1 MQKRPEKTRNIKS
14 LSINTGGGQSQQG
27 GNASTSNPNGDVPSE
42 KGADSAGVE
51 SPPQKKRSRHNSGTK
66 LIQEQQSTQKN
77 AAKKAENI
85 MQHDT
90 NEAVKS
96 PNETKFS
103 AKEILSRQNRSTS
116 SLNRSLRAKQ
126 KIINSKDPI
135 VRSPVAIAELMK
147 SPQTAVGPNKIS
159 ESEPADGGS
168 SGSIVGGGNLVGLG
182 TSAQASLTEN
192 QKNKQ
197 GKDNTKANAKSAKPN
212 SSKTDFFAAK
222 LASAVDDVE
231 SSDSDETF
239 VYENNSNENESEA
252 ENAQERHL
260 SVKQDNTSAVQSSSN
275 SITGVSNN
283 GKQTEV
289 VTGEGDGVAL
299 NTKNKRKDSSMKG
312 DVPSKSAGRPENK
325 EGDQLS
331 RNPELENKVT
341 PSMSRKSLFP
351 VDDNEST
358 RKHEA
363 TSMTRPKP
371 FSASSSSSIPVH
383 SPFPMPTTSR
393 NSLHR
398 YDPIKASSNEE
409 TNDENYFYDDLDN
422 TDMTDEYS
430 IEDDNFSTKRDSSLA
445 PFYNVDPSLEN
456 QVKNIEGD
464 RSSVGSSKK
473 KWWSRKHNPSVSSS
487 KLRTTTSKLFDSKG
501 SQPRRYSTIPDDV
514 DLEDFDDEL
523 IYYDN
528 NIRGS
533 NGNPNLQTN
542 VNYNEASSLLRAN
555 NRIPHYRSLNLNLPG
570 EKKKPPINKR
580 YLSTGHAF
588 FPGQNRDNT
597 RLPSTKQAVPYQI
610 ADIFPF
616 PYTEADAEGYRYS
629 DLDDDIQAKAA
640 PEASLNQGRNLS
652 GFSYRHLP
660 HLNSQYFYPQKMT
673 MMNGNYK
680 ETKYIKN
687 FIFAILS
694 IISILSIGFVMGFI
708 LATTKDLSHVKI
720 TRIENPIVTKDE
732 LIFNV
737 VVEAFNPGWFSVEI
751 EDAELD
757 LFAKS
762 GYISD
767 KYYETDKSLSPSNY
781 LNTVETVLLGT
792 IYNLESSMVF
802 NGGFFNR
809 DSSEQSAEVRLIYP
823 GKNLTDFSLIGLDG
837 SSEPDNSRKWAK
849 ISKHPF
855 DLVIR
860 GILKY
865 NLRLTSNVKSVVVD
879 KVSYVDPKASG

>member
-14 LSINTGGGQSQQG
+14 LSINTGDGKSQQG
-27 GNASTSNPNGDVPSE
+27 GNANSLHPNGDVTSE
-42 KGADSAGVE
+42 KGVESAGFE
-51 SPPQKKRSRHNSGTK
+51 STLQTKPSQHNSGTK
-66 LIQEQQSTQKN
+66 TRQEQLNTQKN
-77 AAKKAENI
+77 LGKKTENTSP
-85 MQHDT
+85 QNASET
-90 NEAVKS
+90 VKS
-96 PNETKFS
+96 PNEAKFS

-116 SLNRSLRAKQ
+116 SLNKSLRAKQ

-135 VRSPVAIAELMK
+135 VKSPVAIAELMK
-147 SPQTAVGPNKIS
+147 SPQTAVGPSKMS
-159 ESEPADGGS
+159 ESEPADSGATGSVAGGTS
-168 SGSIVGGGNLVGLG
+168 LIGLN
-182 TSAQASLTEN
+182 TSAQVSLSEN

-197 GKDNTKANAKSAKPN
+197 GKDNAKANAKSAKPN

-239 VYENNSNENESEA
+239 VYENNSNQNESDT
-252 ENAQERHL
+252 ENAQEHPL
-260 SVKQDNTSAVQSSSN
+260 SVKQDNTSAIQSAGN
-275 SITGVSNN
+275 SITGVNHN
-283 GKQTEV
+283 GKQSETT
-289 VTGEGDGVAL
+289 TGEGDVAIS
-299 NTKNKRKDSSMKG
+299 NTKNKPKDTLVKG
-312 DVPSKSAGRPENK
+312 ELPTKSTDRPENNEDDHVDK
-325 EGDQLS
+325 
-331 RNPELENKVT
+331 NMELYNKTT
-341 PSMSRKSLFP
+341 PSVSRKSLFP

-358 RKHEA
+358 RKEEV
-363 TSMTRPKP
+363 TLMTRPKP
-371 FSASSSSSIPVH
+371 FSVSSSSSIPVD
-383 SPFPMPTTSR
+383 SPFPMPSTYR
-393 NSLHR
+393 NQ
-398 YDPIKASSNEE
+398 YDPVKASSNEE
-409 TNDENYFYDDLDN
+409 THEDNYFYDDLDN

-430 IEDDNFSTKRDSSLA
+430 IEDDNLSTKRDSSLA
-445 PFYNVDPSLEN
+445 PFYSVDPCLEN
-456 QVKNIEGD
+456 HPKNVEMD
-464 RSSVGSSKK
+464 RSSNTSSKK
-473 KWWSRKHNPSVSSS
+473 KWSFRKHNPSVSSS

-533 NGNPNLQTN
+533 SGNPNLQTN
-542 VNYNEASSLLRAN
+542 VNYNEASSLLRPN
-555 NRIPHYRSLNLNLPG
+555 NRIPHYRSLNLNVPSNRR
-570 EKKKPPINKR
+570 KPPMSKR
-580 YLSTGHAF
+580 YLSTGQTF
-588 FPGQNRDNT
+588 FSGQNRDNI
-597 RLPSTKQAVPYQI
+597 PFSSTKPGIPYQN

-616 PYTEADAEGYRYS
+616 PYTEADAKGYRYG
-629 DLDDDIQAKAA
+629 DLDDEIQANAA
-640 PEASLNQGRNLS
+640 PEATLDQRRNLS
-652 GFSYRHLP
+652 GFKYRHLP
-660 HLNSQYFYPQKMT
+660 QQNGRYFYPQKMT
-673 MMNGNYK
+673 MMNDSHK
-680 ETKYIKN
+680 ESKYIKN
-687 FIFAILS
+687 FVFAILS

-767 KYYETDKSLSPSNY
+767 RYYETEKSLSSSNN

-792 IYNLESSMVF
+792 IYNLESSMIF

-809 DSSEQSAEVRLIYP
+809 DASEQSAEVRLICP

-837 SSEPDNSRKWAK
+837 SKEPDNSRKWSK

-879 KVSYVDPKASG
+879 KTSYVDPKANG